1 MMFSDFWQPS
11 LPLLALALGFAAGWG
26 WRTRRQR
33 QPKGWPRDFK
43 LNARPVFTTEERL
56 LFRELKAALP
66 QHVVLA
72 KLNLLRFCQTANE
85 HQARW
90 WFDRL
95 HALNVTFAVCT
106 PNGAVISVID
116 LEAPQRSTSARG
128 QRLKEAVLE
137 ACRIRYIRCQP
148 GHWPRPALLA
158 QWALGGPLAASA
170 TLNTGAA
177 RTSPGQAAARGP
189 AQPAASPLVA
199 ARAELA
205 QKLHQRRAERASRF
219 QDSGFASDSFFAL
232 DSRFDDAAANSA
244 PAPFVEPVPHGT
256 TAGMATG
263 TTGIT
268 GIGDKR

>member
-1 MMFSDFWQPS
+1 MMFGDFWQA
-11 LPLLALALGFAAGWG
+11 LFLLLALALGFAGGVG
-26 WRTRRQR
+26 WRGSRQR
-33 QPKGWPRDFK
+33 QLKDWPRDFK

-72 KLNLLRFCQTANE
+72 KLNLLRFCHSANE

-95 HALNVTFAVCT
+95 HALTVTFAICT

-116 LEAPQRSTSARG
+116 LDSPQRRGTERG

-137 ACRIRYIRCQP
+137 SCRIRYIRCQA

-158 QWALGGPLAASA
+158 QWALGGPLAASSSM
-170 TLNTGAA
+170 NAA
-177 RTSPGQAAARGP
+177 KVAASSTAVTP
-189 AQPAASPLVA
+189 DTAVSPLVA

-232 DSRFDDAAANSA
+232 DSRFDDAAANSS
-244 PAPFVEPVPHGT
+244 PVPFQDTRPHGHP
-256 TAGMATG
+256 AEHGKDHTG
-263 TTGIT
+263 TLGP
-268 GIGDKR
+268 R

>member
-1 MMFSDFWQPS
+1 MMFSDFWQF
-11 LPLLALALGFAAGWG
+11 LVPLLALACGFAAGLAWH
-26 WRTRRQR
+26 TRRQR
-33 QPKGWPRDFK
+33 QLKGWPRDFK
-43 LNARPVFTTEERL
+43 LNARPLFSTDERL

-72 KLNLLRFCQTANE
+72 KLNMLRFCQSANE

-95 HALNVTFAVCT
+95 HALNVTFAICT

-116 LEAPQRSTSARG
+116 LDTPQRNASERG

-137 ACRIRYIRCQP
+137 ACRIRYIRCQA

-158 QWALGGPLAASA
+158 QWALGGPLAASSS
-170 TLNTGAA
+170 LAA
-177 RTSPGQAAARGP
+177 SQAAS
-189 AQPAASPLVA
+189 AASAAVSPLVA

-232 DSRFDDAAANSA
+232 DSRFDESAANSGPVPFVDTMANRA
-244 PAPFVEPVPHGT
+244 PAGAE
-256 TAGMATG
+256 ASTG
-263 TTGIT
+263 TNGA
-268 GIGDKR
+268 R

>member
-1 MMFSDFWQPS
+1 MMFSDFWQP
-11 LPLLALALGFAAGWG
+11 LLLLLALALGFAGG
-26 WRTRRQR
+26 MVWRGSRQR
-33 QPKGWPRDFK
+33 QLKDWPRDFK

-72 KLNLLRFCQTANE
+72 KLNLLRFCQSANE

-95 HALNVTFAVCT
+95 HALTVTFAICT

-116 LEAPQRSTSARG
+116 LDTTQRRGSERG

-137 ACRIRYIRCQP
+137 SCRIRYIRCQA

-158 QWALGGPLAASA
+158 QWALGGPLAASSMAA
-170 TLNTGAA
+170 TKVTTATGTPSAA
-177 RTSPGQAAARGP
+177 V
-189 AQPAASPLVA
+189 SPLVA

-232 DSRFDDAAANSA
+232 DSRFDDAAANSS
-244 PAPFVEPVPHGT
+244 PVPFVDTRPHHDAVQGKDN
-256 TAGMATG
+256 TG
-263 TTGIT
+263 TLGP
-268 GIGDKR
+268 R

>member
-1 MMFSDFWQPS
+1 MFSDFWQPL

-116 LEAPQRSTSARG
+116 LEARQRTTSERG

-137 ACRIRYIRCQP
+137 SCRIRYIRCQA

-158 QWALGGPLAASA
+158 QWALGGPLAASSS
-170 TLNTGAA
+170 LAA
-177 RTSPGQAAARGP
+177 GQASRTAGQAATAP
-189 AQPAASPLVA
+189 SPLVA

-232 DSRFDDAAANSA
+232 DSRFDDAAANSS
-244 PAPFVEPVPHGT
+244 PAPFVDTMAHASPASGKA
-256 TAGMATG
+256 AGTG
-263 TTGIT
+263 T
-268 GIGDKR
+268 

>member
-1 MMFSDFWQPS
+1 MFSDFWQPL
-11 LPLLALALGFAAGWG
+11 LPLATLLLGLAVGAG

-33 QPKGWPRDFK
+33 RLKAWPRDFK

-56 LFRELKAALP
+56 LYRELKAALP

-72 KLNLLRFCQTANE
+72 KLNLLRFCQSTHE
-85 HQARW
+85 HQARG

-95 HALNVTFAVCT
+95 HAINVTFAVCT

-116 LEAPQRSTSARG
+116 LETPQRGTSQRG

-170 TLNTGAA
+170 ALHSG
-177 RTSPGQAAARGP
+177 SGQASANGRAP
-189 AQPAASPLVA
+189 ATATASPLVA

-219 QDSGFASDSFFAL
+219 QDSGFASDSFFTL
-232 DSRFDDAAANSA
+232 DSRFDDTAANSA
-244 PAPFVEPVPHGT
+244 PVPFADTAAPGT
-256 TAGMATG
+256 SAVNGPAAA
-263 TTGIT
+263 
-268 GIGDKR
+268 R

>member
-1 MMFSDFWQPS
+1 MMFSDFWQPL

-33 QPKGWPRDFK
+33 QAKGWPRDFK

-95 HALNVTFAVCT
+95 HALTVTFAVCT

-116 LEAPQRSTSARG
+116 LDARQRSTSERG

-170 TLNTGAA
+170 AMSPNAARAPSGAA
-177 RTSPGQAAARGP
+177 AHAASGAP
-189 AQPAASPLVA
+189 ASPLVA

-232 DSRFDDAAANSA
+232 DSRFDEAAANSA
-244 PAPFVEPVPHGT
+244 PAPFIDSASHGAP
-256 TAGMATG
+256 AGGATG
-263 TTGIT
+263 TSGIA
-268 GIGDKR
+268 DKR

>member
-1 MMFSDFWQPS
+1 MMFSDFWQPL
-11 LPLLALALGFAAGWG
+11 LPLLGLTLGFAAGWG
-26 WRTRRQR
+26 WRTRQQR

-72 KLNLLRFCQTANE
+72 KLNMLRFCQTANE

-95 HALNVTFAVCT
+95 HALTVTFAVCT

-116 LEAPQRSTSARG
+116 LDTRRRNTSERG

-170 TLNTGAA
+170 AMNNS
-177 RTSPGQAAARGP
+177 RTSPSAATP
-189 AQPAASPLVA
+189 STPETSPLVA

-232 DSRFDDAAANSA
+232 DSRFDEAAANSA
-244 PAPFVEPVPHGT
+244 PAPFIEAAPRGVP
-256 TAGMATG
+256 TAGVATG
-263 TTGIT
+263 TAGPS
-268 GIGDKR
+268 GSR

>member
-1 MMFSDFWQPS
+1 MMFSDFW
-11 LPLLALALGFAAGWG
+11 LPVLLLLALALGFAGGMG
-26 WRTRRQR
+26 WRGSRQR
-33 QPKGWPRDFK
+33 QLKDWPRDFK

-72 KLNLLRFCQTANE
+72 KLNLLRFCQSANE

-95 HALNVTFAVCT
+95 HALTVTFAICT

-116 LEAPQRSTSARG
+116 LDSTQRRGTERG

-137 ACRIRYIRCQP
+137 SCRIRYIRCQA

-158 QWALGGPLAASA
+158 QWALGGPLAASSSMA
-170 TLNTGAA
+170 AGRTGTA
-177 RTSPGQAAARGP
+177 P
-189 AQPAASPLVA
+189 AGAPAADVSPLVA

-232 DSRFDDAAANSA
+232 DSRFDDAAANSS
-244 PAPFVEPVPHGT
+244 PAPFLDTRPHEDAATHGT
-256 TAGMATG
+256 DHTG
-263 TTGIT
+263 TLG
-268 GIGDKR
+268 RPR